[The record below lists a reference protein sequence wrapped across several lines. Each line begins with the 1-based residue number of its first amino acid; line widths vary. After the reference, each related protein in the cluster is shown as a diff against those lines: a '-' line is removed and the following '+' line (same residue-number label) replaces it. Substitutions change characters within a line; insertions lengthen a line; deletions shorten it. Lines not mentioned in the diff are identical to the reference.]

1 MTGAHS
7 LDRDELEKYAEK
19 LEQRIEILGKENA
32 ALAMTLNKL
41 MRENMKLKSENKVL
55 ERRLAS
61 MNTHSEVS
69 LNADAQKE

>member
-1 MTGAHS
+1 
-7 LDRDELEKYAEK
+7 LEKYAEK

-41 MRENMKLKSENKVL
+41 MRENMKLKSENKML

-61 MNTHSEVS
+61 MDTHYEVS
-69 LNADAQKE
+69 LDADTQKK

>member
-7 LDRDELEKYAEK
+7 LDRHEWEKYAEK

-41 MRENMKLKSENKVL
+41 MRENMKLKSENKML
-55 ERRLAS
+55 ERRLTS

-69 LNADAQKE
+69 LNADTQKE

>member
-1 MTGAHS
+1 M
-7 LDRDELEKYAEK
+7 DRDELEKYAEK

-41 MRENMKLKSENKVL
+41 MRANMKLKSENKVL
-55 ERRLAS
+55 ERRLAL